1 MGVLNSPK
9 VESKVVY
16 IKEKTELTQSGATFH
31 WWPNEQTTIHRHD
44 YFEFFITTGNN
55 ALHELNFDK
64 YELGSG
70 VLRMIK
76 PGDCHGF
83 LKEDGYSCAH
93 INFCV
98 TRERLEMICN
108 ALKLSVLQFE
118 QMEEPQVTLSRE
130 EFGFFSDKAR
140 VLSLMTDTNREN
152 ADVLVCELVLHAVSL
167 LFNKTI
173 LAEYDYPQWF
183 AELIEKIH
191 SSENVA
197 VSVSEVYKMGGFS
210 PPVMIKYFKKY
221 TGKTVVAYLRD
232 MKCERACILLSTTRL
247 STLEISTTLGYESL
261 SHFNRIFKEYTG
273 ISPAVYRNSI
283 PERNAKKR
291 NEFI

>member
-1 MGVLNSPK
+1 
-9 VESKVVY
+9 
-16 IKEKTELTQSGATFH
+16 
-31 WWPNEQTTIHRHD
+31 
-44 YFEFFITTGNN
+44 
-55 ALHELNFDK
+55 
-64 YELGSG
+64 
-70 VLRMIK
+70 
-76 PGDCHGF
+76 
-83 LKEDGYSCAH
+83 
-93 INFCV
+93 
-98 TRERLEMICN
+98 
-108 ALKLSVLQFE
+108 
-118 QMEEPQVTLSRE
+118 
-130 EFGFFSDKAR
+130 
-140 VLSLMTDTNREN
+140 MTDINRRN
-152 ADVLVCELVLHAVSL
+152 ADILVCELVLHAVSL

-183 AELIEKIH
+183 VELIEKIH

-291 NEFI
+291 NDFI

>member
-1 MGVLNSPK
+1 MDGSATENK
-9 VESKVVY
+9 VIY
-16 IKEKTELTQSGATFH
+16 IKEKAELTENGATFH
-31 WWPNEQTTIHRHD
+31 WWPNEQTSFHRHD
-44 YFEFFITTGNN
+44 YFEFFITTGDK
-55 ALHELNFDK
+55 ALHELNFNK
-64 YELGSG
+64 QELGG
-70 VLRMIK
+70 AVLGMIK
-76 PGDCHGF
+76 PGDCHRF
-83 LKEDGYSCAH
+83 LKEEGYSCAH

-98 TRERLEMICN
+98 TRQRFEMLCA
-108 ALKLSVLQFE
+108 ALKLSVSQFE
-118 QMEEPQVTLSRE
+118 QMTQPQVKLSRE
-130 EFGFFSDKAR
+130 EFVFFSDKAR
-140 VLSLMTDTNREN
+140 ILSLMTDNNRRY

-191 SSENVA
+191 SSENIA
-197 VSVSEVYKMGGFS
+197 VSVAEVYKMGGFS

-221 TGKTVVAYLRD
+221 TGKTVAAYLRD

-273 ISPAVYRNSI
+273 VSPAVYRNNFPDKSTK
-283 PERNAKKR
+283 NKK
-291 NEFI
+291 